1 MTGTSCYRFGYHLHL
16 IKIPLHVDRESI
28 YRRCKLII
36 KANCLE
42 GTVAL
47 TPWYEVAEWI
57 ITVGHR
63 SNSEPNL
70 PRAEQ
75 FDERADI
82 VAGLPASE
90 MKDAIK
96 RRAWP
101 MCSSDCEVRS
111 MATKRQRVSTRSSDS
126 SVANKKKRR
135 QVSVATV
142 TVMAA
147 LHDGRARSIVTADC
161 TSV

>member
-1 MTGTSCYRFGYHLHL
+1 MSQRLLSPTT
-16 IKIPLHVDRESI
+16 D
-28 YRRCKLII
+28 
-36 KANCLE
+36 
-42 GTVAL
+42 
-47 TPWYEVAEWI
+47 AEWI
-57 ITVGHR
+57 IMVGHR

-82 VAGLPASE
+82 VAGLPGLKARLKAGVANVFE
-90 MKDAIK
+90 
-96 RRAWP
+96 R
-101 MCSSDCEVRS
+101 CEARS
-111 MATKRQRVSTRSSDS
+111 MATKRQRVSAHSSDS

-142 TVMAA
+142 TVVAA
-147 LHDGRARSIVTADC
+147 LHDGRARSIVTADY